1 MSKGEGLRLLFA
13 TQSTGLNVFW
23 NLFQALKS
31 EGGGAVLGTCGFMVT
46 NRYEFAVFERAHP
59 EFSRQ
64 GLEVLKEWDLLAAAR
79 VVRLDQSRIDHWER
93 LLGDASL
100 WNALI
105 IDRRLGYP
113 IKAQFQQCYA
123 PAYGHEDLL
132 KILQVALEAIDSQFE
147 RVRPHAVLG
156 LNAVTLY
163 DYLYYRMAVLHGIP
177 YMQLKLTRVR
187 NYVSWFT
194 DPFHLSPHIAEVRR
208 RYLSEG
214 EPDEHDVVALQEAAE
229 FLEAAARNKTLVYEG
244 AINPPGVKA
253 TLPVQTRRSLAI
265 RASAWIE
272 RVTEAVRL
280 RDPHYPTLIRTLIQA
295 RIMRTL
301 RRRFRHYHFDIE
313 DAAAFADSHRGG
325 YAIYPLNTE
334 PEVALLAFGR
344 PYRNQIETVRNLA
357 AALPVGWKLVV
368 KEHPNAYGYRTLA
381 YYRKLKQ
388 IPNVVL
394 AGPTADTAPLTD
406 GAGLVALV
414 YGTIGLEAIIKKKPL
429 LVFSEAPYGVFPPHM
444 VRLNENPWRLGDDI
458 RQLLDGYRFDESQVQ
473 AYVAAHIRTGIRINL
488 FTGLLAKS
496 GRQSGEPGKA
506 LDQQY
511 RALAV
516 YTRSRIAEELAR
528 RAQDRQ
534 SDSTA

>member
-1 MSKGEGLRLLFA
+1 MSADAKMRLLFA
-13 TQSTGLNVFW
+13 TQSTGLNLFW
-23 NLFQALKS
+23 HLFQALKHES
-31 EGGGAVLGTCGFMVT
+31 DLGTCGFMVT
-46 NRYEFAVFERAHP
+46 NRYEFGVFERAHP
-59 EFSRQ
+59 EFRSQ
-64 GLEVLKEWDLLAAAR
+64 GLDVVREWDLLADAAQ
-79 VVRLDQSRIDHWER
+79 LAGPDQSRIDHWER

-105 IDRRLGYP
+105 IDRRMGFPL
-113 IKAQFQQCYA
+113 KAQFQQCYA
-123 PAYGHEDLL
+123 PAYAHEDLL
-132 KILQVALEAIDSQFE
+132 KILQVALEAINAQFE

-163 DYLYYRMAVLHGIP
+163 DYLYYRMAGLHGIP

-194 DPFHLSPHIAEVRR
+194 DPFHLSPHITEVFRR
-208 RYLSEG
+208 FLATGAS
-214 EPDEHDVVALQEAAE
+214 DEHDTAAMGEAVE
-229 FLEAAARNKTLVYEG
+229 FLDAARNKNLVYEG
-244 AINPPGVKA
+244 AINRPGAKQA
-253 TLPVQTRRSLAI
+253 TTAQARTSLPA
-265 RASAWIE
+265 RASAWLE
-272 RVTEAVRL
+272 RIREAIRL
-280 RDPHYPTLIRTLIQA
+280 RDPHYPTLIHTLFQA
-295 RIMRTL
+295 RVMRPL
-301 RRRFRHYHFDIE
+301 RRRFRSYRFDIE
-313 DAAAFADSHRGG
+313 DGARFAGAHRGA

-368 KEHPNAYGYRTLA
+368 KEHPNAYGYRTIA

-394 AGPTADTAPLTD
+394 AGPAADTGSLTD

-429 LVFSEAPYGVFPPHM
+429 LIFSEAPYAVFPQHM
-444 VRLNENPWRLGDDI
+444 VKLNDNPWRLGEDI
-458 RQLLDGYRFDESQVQ
+458 RQLLDGYRYDESQVQ

-511 RALAV
+511 RELAV
-516 YTRSRIAEELAR
+516 YTRQRIAEEQMRLATG
-528 RAQDRQ
+528 RQ
-534 SDSTA
+534 SDATA